1 MPPQTQIR
9 QDEESLLFAQRALTK
24 IANKIYER
32 TYPFKMANGE
42 IIPVDIM
49 SKYAAESFIEIAEFD
64 VFGLAAIIADY
75 SKGGPRV
82 GVVARRQVYPIKTVG
97 DHCAWSW
104 EEILKAQAHGLPLQE
119 KNLAATRTA
128 YEAYLN
134 KLGYY
139 GDQDYGLP
147 GLLNS
152 NLPRM
157 SAATTFAGAASPDA
171 LLALLNSPITAMLT
185 STNSMEMPARIV
197 LPQRQFQQL
206 GTTMR
211 ASNSDISVLAAFL
224 NLQREMGQPIEII
237 VDDNLK
243 EAGTNKED
251 VMLILP
257 YDRDAICLGV
267 ARDFQLLP
275 VQQINLEYV
284 VHGLGRVI
292 GAMVIRPMSG
302 LIIEGI

>member
-1 MPPQTQIR
+1 MTTQIR

-24 IANKIYER
+24 VASKIYER

-42 IIPVDIM
+42 IIPVDVM
-49 SKYAAESFIEIAEFD
+49 SEYAAESFIEIAEWD
-64 VFGLAAIIADY
+64 VYGLAAVIADY

-82 GVVARRQVYPIKTVG
+82 GVVLRRNQYPIKTVG

-104 EEILKAQAHGLPLQE
+104 EEVMKAQAHGLPLQE
-119 KNLAATRTA
+119 KNLGATRIA
-128 YEAYLN
+128 YESYLN
-134 KLGYY
+134 RLGYF
-139 GDQDYGLP
+139 GDQDFGLP
-147 GLLNS
+147 GLLTS

-157 SAATTFAGAASPDA
+157 SAASTFAGAASPDA
-171 LLALLNSPITAMLT
+171 LLALLNGAITSMLV
-185 STNSMEMPARIV
+185 STNSMEVPARIV

-211 ASNSDISVLAAFL
+211 ASNSDTSVLSAFIT
-224 NLQREMGQPIEII
+224 LQGAMTQSIEVI
-237 VDDNLK
+237 VDDNLRG
-243 EAGTNKED
+243 AGTNGED
-251 VMLILP
+251 VMLVLP
-257 YDRDAICLGV
+257 YDPDAICLGV
-267 ARDFQLLP
+267 AMDFQLLP
-275 VQQINLEYV
+275 VQQLNLEYV

>member
-1 MPPQTQIR
+1 MTTQIR
-9 QDEESLLFAQRALTK
+9 QDEENLLFAQRALTK
-24 IANKIYER
+24 VASKIYER

-42 IIPVDIM
+42 VLPVDVM
-49 SKYAAESFIEIAEFD
+49 TEYAAESFIEIAEFD
-64 VFGLAAIIADY
+64 VFGLAAVIADY

-82 GVVARRQVYPIKTVG
+82 GVVARRQMYPIKAVG

-119 KNLAATRTA
+119 KNLGATRVA
-128 YEAYLN
+128 YESYLN
-134 KLGYY
+134 RLGYF
-139 GDQDYGLP
+139 GDQDFGLP
-147 GLLNS
+147 GLLTS

-157 SAATTFAGAASPDA
+157 AAASTFAGAASPDA
-171 LLALLNSPITAMLT
+171 LLALLNGAITSMLV
-185 STNSMEMPARIV
+185 STNSMEIPRRIV
-197 LPQRQFQQL
+197 LPQKQFQQL

-211 ASNSDISVLAAFL
+211 ASSSDVSVLAAFL
-224 NLQREMGQPIEII
+224 DLQGKMTQPIEVI

-243 EAGTNKED
+243 GAGTNGED

-257 YDRDAICLGV
+257 YDPDAICLGI
-267 ARDFQLLP
+267 AMDFQLLP
-275 VQQINLEYV
+275 VQQQNLEYV

-302 LIIEGI
+302 LIIEGV